1 MKTACFKYYTGDMGV
16 AICIYPPIDWTGL
29 RFPALEP
36 GRREFYAI
44 KDGKMTQEEYE
55 KRYREDVL
63 SKLNPQ
69 DIYNRFKN
77 NVLLCWEPPG
87 EFCHRRIVA
96 KWIEENLGIE
106 VPEWNIKDEKLVQL
120 AKDKKVNPLF

>member
-1 MKTACFKYYTGDMGV
+1 MKTSCFKYYTGDMGV

-29 RFPALEP
+29 RFPSLEP
-36 GRREFYAI
+36 GRREFFAI
-44 KDGKMTQEEYE
+44 KEGKITQDEYE

-63 SKLNPQ
+63 SKLDPQ
-69 DIYNRFKN
+69 HVYNMFKN
-77 NVLLCWEPPG
+77 NVLLCWENPG

-96 KWIEENLGIE
+96 KWIKENLGIE

-120 AKDKKVNPLF
+120 TKDKKVNPLF